1 MKRFLLSQFPY
12 EPESSPNILRGD
24 VVLALD
30 FLEGHAP
37 SQATH
42 HDCDGYARA
51 PNDGLTVG
59 DGRIEDN
66 AVRDGHGLSDDSDL
80 TVLVECDRRILSS
93 SPGRA
98 AAIPASFRGRF
109 VRFAG

>member
-1 MKRFLLSQFPY
+1 MKRFLLGQFPY
-12 EPESSPNILRGD
+12 EPESSSNILPGD
-24 VVLALD
+24 VVLALY

-42 HDCDGYARA
+42 HDCNGYARA

-66 AVRDGHGLSDDSDL
+66 AVREGHDLSDDSDL
-80 TVLVECDRRILSS
+80 TVLVECDYRILSHCPVEPS
-93 SPGRA
+93 
-98 AAIPASFRGRF
+98 IPASFRGRF